1 MMERAM
7 ISCHNY
13 SLSRLWP
20 CECNNTSSLVERVRA
35 HHGPIRSFCS
45 AAVLPALV
53 HHNIIGSNT
62 SSPNGPRR
70 VYCQIHNRLNW
81 ANTSLS
87 AAYAHGH
94 HGPIQAN
101 WQNTHAAIIWA
112 RVRHMFSSCRHLH
125 QQTLEILVETV
136 ETVDIVDIIVI

>member
-1 MMERAM
+1 MGPYEAFARQ
-7 ISCHNY
+7 
-13 SLSRLWP
+13 LSYL
-20 CECNNTSSLVERVRA
+20 LLA
-35 HHGPIRSFCS
+35 IIRSL
-45 AAVLPALV
+45 AVTQAP
-53 HHNIIGSNT
+53 
-62 SSPNGPRR
+62 PNGPRR
-70 VYCQIHNRLNW
+70 AYCQIHNRLNW